1 MTGHPLKAFWRWLI
15 HDFFG
20 IFKELRWSYL
30 PPLMVY
36 LAAGVSGLTGI
47 VQAFFVK
54 KELDLSAEFLVSL
67 GFWATIP
74 FMIKMPFGH
83 LVDLFWKWKSLFVY
97 FGATLM
103 GASLAIMAGLTG
115 HWPCMAVL
123 PANVWFIIA
132 TLIAP
137 FGFMMQD
144 VVADAM
150 TVEAVPRFDEQGRE
164 LPDAELQRRNVTVQ
178 TLGRIA
184 IVGGGA
190 MVAGA
195 GGWLTSIIS
204 YSAIYQIALVI
215 PVISIGGVIFGDCM
229 MARRRRVLRK
239 ANVPEDEIR
248 RQIDSGGEGAR
259 PNYHIL
265 IGGATFIAVTGILG
279 WLKTLGRILFAEEV
293 IFLSSMGILLY
304 LISRLLAELPSAKRR
319 EIWAIAI
326 IIFVFR
332 AMPAFGPGFS
342 WWEID
347 VLGFDELFFGTLGQV
362 GSLVAIGGMF
372 ALRGWMARR
381 PVPYLIVFLCAYYTV
396 MILPFIGMYYG
407 LHLWTEA
414 HFGFG
419 ARTIA
424 LVDTTTSEPLSQVAM
439 IPMLAWIAKEA
450 PRNQKATYF
459 AIMASFTNLAL
470 QGTNLSTKYINRIFT
485 IERGQYGELGQL
497 MIVVALIGLVVPI
510 LTVFILNPLT
520 RKTESVP
527 AAS

>member
-1 MTGHPLKAFWRWLI
+1 MKVHPLKAFGSWLI
-15 HDFFG
+15 NDFFG

-30 PPLMVY
+30 PPLMIY

-47 VQAFFVK
+47 VQSFFVK
-54 KELDLSAEFLVSL
+54 NELNLTAEFLVSL

-74 FMIKMPFGH
+74 YMIKMPFGH

-97 FGATLM
+97 IGAILM
-103 GASLAIMAGLTG
+103 ATSLAIMAGLTG
-115 HWPCMAVL
+115 HWPCMAAL
-123 PANVWFIIA
+123 PAEVWFIIA
-132 TLIAP
+132 ALIAP

-150 TVEAVPRFDEQGRE
+150 TVEAVPRFDDQGRE

-190 MVAGA
+190 LVAGA
-195 GGWLTSIIS
+195 GGWLTSVIS

-215 PVISIGGVIFGDCM
+215 PFLSICGVIFGDCL
-229 MARRRRVLRK
+229 MARRRSDLRK
-239 ANVPEDEIR
+239 ANVSEEEIR
-248 RQIDSGGEGAR
+248 RRVDAGGEGAE

-265 IGGATFIAVTGILG
+265 IGGGIFIAVTGILG
-279 WLKTLGRILFAEEV
+279 WLKTAGRIPFAEEI
-293 IFLSSMGILLY
+293 IFAGSMGILLY
-304 LISRLLAELPSAKRR
+304 LISRLLTSLAPAKRR

-347 VLGFDELFFGTLGQV
+347 VLGFDERFFGTLGQI
-362 GSLVAIGGMF
+362 GSLVAIAGMF

-381 PVPYLIVFLCAYYTV
+381 PVPYLVVFLCAYYSV
-396 MILPFIGMYYG
+396 MILPYIGMYFG
-407 LHLWTEA
+407 LHHWTEA
-414 HFGFG
+414 HLGFG

-485 IERGQYGELGQL
+485 IERGHYDELGQL
-497 MIVVALIGLVVPI
+497 MIVVALIGLIVPI
-510 LTVFILNPLT
+510 LTVLILNPLT
-520 RKTESVP
+520 KQAKSGPV
-527 AAS
+527 AS